1 MRRVVGVELKFA
13 VGVRVVGVTGAEVAV
28 GNEVLV
34 ALALVSVGIVVV
46 IGANVVEDIGVVGKG
61 LVPLLTEVAFM
72 VIVAELIGA
81 GEVEEVAI
89 TEEEALV
96 EDNVGVSVTFTTS
109 PAEVVDVGITAIDEL
124 VFVEVL
130 VIGVTDVVESTV
142 GTFVIFILDTVV
154 ALVVDIVDMSVG
166 FVAFCTVPTV
176 V

>member
-1 MRRVVGVELKFA
+1 MELEFV
-13 VGVRVVGVTGAEVAV
+13 VGVRVVGVSGAEVVV

-34 ALALVSVGIVVV
+34 ALALVGVGIVVV
-46 IGANVVEDIGVVGKG
+46 IGANVVEDIGVVSKG

-81 GEVEEVAI
+81 GEVEEGAI

-96 EDNVGVSVTFTTS
+96 EVNVGVSVTFTTS

-124 VFVEVL
+124 AFVEVL
-130 VIGVTDVVESTV
+130 VTGVTDVVESTV